1 MEVGEMKIS
10 VLKLKDGARHARGT
24 TVIIDVFRAFSV
36 EAYLFAM
43 GVAEIVPVGEQKT
56 AEELKKADG
65 SVVLIGERNGIKI
78 DGFDYGNSPSQIL
91 KGDLEGKK
99 VVHTTSAGTQ
109 GIVNAVNADEIL
121 VCGLV
126 NARATAEYIKEK
138 NPEEVSLVAMGLN
151 GVTPTQEDDLCAEY
165 IKSILLGE
173 PKDLSAQVQ
182 ALRFTDGAKFFDLQ
196 QQEVFPQED
205 FWLCTAVDRFDF
217 ALKYFKTPDGLGVV
231 KKVTVSK

>member
-1 MEVGEMKIS
+1 MKIS

-138 NPEEVSLVAMGLN
+138 KPEEVSLVAMGLN

-182 ALRFTDGAKFFDLQ
+182 RFTDGAKFFDLQ
-196 QQEVFPQED
+196 RQEVFPQED

>member
-1 MEVGEMKIS
+1 MKIS

-165 IKSILLGE
+165 IKSILEGNEMPDIAQRVAGLQQHGGAA
-173 PKDLSAQVQ
+173 DLIAQ
-182 ALRFTDGAKFFDLQ
+182 LLQ
-196 QQEVFPQED
+196 QQHRHGAVH
-205 FWLCTAVDRFDF
+205 TAGHTD
-217 ALKYFKTPDGLGVV
+217 
-231 KKVTVSK
+231 

>member
-1 MEVGEMKIS
+1 MKIS

-36 EAYLFAM
+36 EAYLFDM

-56 AEELKKADG
+56 AEELKRADG

-126 NARATAEYIKEK
+126 NALATAEYIKEK
-138 NPEEVSLVAMGLN
+138 
-151 GVTPTQEDDLCAEY
+151 TP
-165 IKSILLGE
+165 K
-173 PKDLSAQVQ
+173 
-182 ALRFTDGAKFFDLQ
+182 KFRL
-196 QQEVFPQED
+196 
-205 FWLCTAVDRFDF
+205 WRW
-217 ALKYFKTPDGLGVV
+217 G
-231 KKVTVSK
+231 

>member
-1 MEVGEMKIS
+1 M
-10 VLKLKDGARHARGT
+10 
-24 TVIIDVFRAFSV
+24 
-36 EAYLFAM
+36 
-43 GVAEIVPVGEQKT
+43 
-56 AEELKKADG
+56 
-65 SVVLIGERNGIKI
+65 IGERNGIKI

-138 NPEEVSLVAMGLN
+138 NPEAVSLVAMGLN
-151 GVTPTQEDDLCAEY
+151 GVTPTPEDELCAEY

-173 PKDLSAQVQ
+173 PKDLSEQVK
-182 ALRFTDGAKFFDLQ
+182 ALRFTDGAKFFDPQ
-196 QQEVFPQED
+196 RQKVFPQED

-217 ALKYFKTPDGLGVV
+217 ALKYVKTPDGLGVV